1 MENWLSRTENL
12 IGTDAIE
19 KLKNSNIAIVGIGG
33 VGSFCAEALA
43 RSGINNLT
51 LIDNDTI
58 DVTNINRQIMADT
71 TTIGQLK
78 VDIMKERILKINP
91 NANIEIH
98 PTFINEENISE
109 IITKQFDYVIDC
121 IDSIKSKLAL
131 IEHCSINNIKI
142 ISAMG
147 TGNKLDPTKFEVTDI
162 SKTSVCPLAK
172 IIRKSLREKNI
183 TKLKVVYS
191 KEEPIKNASSN
202 SPSSIAFVPSVA
214 GLIMAGEVVKD
225 LIKFE

>member
-12 IGTDAIE
+12 IGPDSIE
-19 KLKNSNIAIVGIGG
+19 KLKNSNVAIVGIGG
-33 VGSFCAEALA
+33 VGSFCAEALT
-43 RSGINNLT
+43 RSGINNIT

-71 TTIGQLK
+71 TTVDKLK
-78 VDIMKERILKINP
+78 VEVMKNRILKINP

-98 PTFINEENISE
+98 PTFLNEENISE
-109 IITKQFDYVIDC
+109 LITKKFDYVIDC
-121 IDSIKSKLAL
+121 IDSIKSKISL
-131 IEHCSINNIKI
+131 IEYCSINNIKI

-172 IIRKSLREKNI
+172 IIRKSLKEKNI

-191 KEEPIKNASSN
+191 KEEPIKNN
-202 SPSSIAFVPSVA
+202 TTNPPSSIAFVPSVA
-214 GLIMAGEVVKD
+214 GLIIAGEVIKE
-225 LIKFE
+225 LIQTE